1 VLKATGLANGGLIGV
16 HMFWYTD
23 ASGDRH
29 IVDLA
34 KTTLVKKS
42 WRGNFFRLESGEEL
56 LVPARLLA
64 AARGV
69 DRRWEQGRRDA
80 AKAEVL
86 ADYRASHTG
95 GERFAD
101 GLLNAGHI
109 DREVKRRAKD
119 RNQRGY

>member
-1 VLKATGLANGGLIGV
+1 
-16 HMFWYTD
+16 
-23 ASGDRH
+23 
-29 IVDLA
+29 
-34 KTTLVKKS
+34 
-42 WRGNFFRLESGEEL
+42 
-56 LVPARLLA
+56 
-64 AARGV
+64 
-69 DRRWEQGRRDA
+69 
-80 AKAEVL
+80 L